1 LIVYLSG
8 GLGNNVLQILYAKS
22 YESLNGLRFISY
34 FQNRNI
40 ITKIL
45 SWTLHSDVA
54 SEIFDLNYDVRRFDL
69 ILRDLLSL
77 FLSRMLNRS
86 IRDCSFISNAASI
99 PSHIIMGYAHPT
111 TEVDFNRL
119 LDASKSILKIDIPL
133 LNHIAVHVRR
143 GDIGNN
149 DSLGLLLPCYFNN
162 AVSSEILRYRRPV
175 IVYTNDKKW
184 CKENLDFEFTFDS
197 PRLHTSD
204 VVSDYLG
211 LCSAS
216 CLVASNSTF
225 SYTAALIG
233 RAKTVIVPSP
243 FFKNE
248 LIFIPEHWVKFSA
261 SYQ

>member
-22 YESLNGLRFISY
+22 YEPLNGLRFISY

-40 ITKIL
+40 LTKIL
-45 SWTLHSDVA
+45 SWTIHPDVA

-69 ILRDLLSL
+69 LLKDLLSL
-77 FLSRMLNRS
+77 FLSRMLHRS
-86 IRDCSFISNAASI
+86 IRDCTFISNAASI
-99 PSHIIMGYAHPT
+99 PGHVIMGYAHPT
-111 TEVDFNRL
+111 SVLEFNQL

-133 LNHIAVHVRR
+133 SNHIAVHVRR

-149 DSLGLLLPCYFNN
+149 NSLGLLLADYFNN
-162 AVSSEILRYRRPV
+162 AVSSEILRYKCPV

-197 PRLHTSD
+197 PRLHISD

-216 CLVASNSTF
+216 CLVTSNSTF

-243 FFKNE
+243 FFKKE
-248 LIFIPEHWVKFSA
+248 LIFIPEHWIKFPA

>member
-22 YESLNGLRFISY
+22 YEPSDRLRFISY

-40 ITKIL
+40 VTKIL
-45 SWTLHSDVA
+45 SWTIHPDVV

-69 ILRDLLSL
+69 ILRDLLFL
-77 FLSRMLNRS
+77 FLSRMLHRCV
-86 IRDCSFISNAASI
+86 RDYSFISNASSA
-99 PSHIIMGYAHPT
+99 PGHVIMGYAHPT
-111 TEVDFNRL
+111 SEVEFNRL
-119 LDASKSILKIDIPL
+119 LDASKSTLKIDIPL
-133 LNHIAVHVRR
+133 SNHIAVHVRR

-149 DSLGLLLPCYFNN
+149 DNLGLLLPDYFNN

-184 CKENLDFEFTFDS
+184 CKENLNFEFTFNS
-197 PRLHTSD
+197 PRLHMPD

-233 RAKTVIVPSP
+233 RARTVIVPSP

-261 SYQ
+261 SY